1 MDKENFDLRFIL
13 LIISI
18 VIGLVAIIWAGVL
31 TSKIS
36 NFDQKIAQ
44 TQTSVASM
52 TSYVASTTASL
63 NDQIAKIEKIVATQS
78 STIASLTS
86 YVKNMYADL
95 SAKILSED
103 QKISTTQSNLSAL
116 SNQVGSLIS
125 NLQSLTAQ
133 PQTSSTQQTVVASST
148 NPLMSLILGSAPSL
162 NPSVNLLTTTATSL
176 SGVSAILSGVTTYEI
191 TKSDG
196 IYYIAYPGK
205 GTTYSIQILSS
216 PYPDRVLALVNA
228 LRNIGIPAFKIDYSN
243 LSALFIGVFTGYNSA
258 LSYANSISA
267 NPAVTSI
274 VQSTVSSWLIRQ
286 IP

>member
-13 LIISI
+13 LIVSI
-18 VIGLVAIIWAGVL
+18 AIGLIAIIWAGVL

-52 TSYVASTTASL
+52 TSYVASTTATL
-63 NDQIAKIEKIVATQS
+63 NDQISKIEKIVATQS

-86 YVKNMYADL
+86 YVRNMYADL

-116 SNQVGSLIS
+116 SNQVGSLLS
-125 NLQSLTAQ
+125 NLQNLAQ
-133 PQTSSTQQTVVASST
+133 PQPSTSQQTIVASST
-148 NPLMSLILGSAPSL
+148 NPLMPLILGGAPSL
-162 NPSVNLLTTTATSL
+162 NPSVNLYTTTATSL
-176 SGVSAILSGVTTYEI
+176 SGVNAILSGVTTYEI

-196 IYYIAYPGK
+196 IYYVAYPGK

-216 PYPDRVLALVNA
+216 PYSDRVLALVNT

-243 LSALFIGVFTGYNSA
+243 LSALFIGVFTGYNAA
-258 LSYANSISA
+258 LNYANSISA